1 MVQIANSTLVTDL
14 KSAVIK
20 EIINDETLF
29 YAINSNEIKDIK
41 QANKL
46 VYKHIFP
53 YHQNPETIKETNT
66 FLTIQVH
73 VPKPY
78 SYMRSK
84 AWVAPNLE
92 IWIFSHHDHMR
103 VDNIPK
109 ISDNRNDYISK
120 LLDEKF
126 NGRRTLGGNK
136 NEEHNLHLYGQLD
149 LVANVEGAFTKDY
162 LYRQMIFETTDLN
175 RSLCEEE

>member
-1 MVQIANSTLVTDL
+1 MANSTLVTDL

-20 EIINDETLF
+20 EIINDEALF
-29 YAINSNEIKDIK
+29 YAIDSNEIKDIK

-53 YHQNPETIKETNT
+53 YHQNPETITETNT

-92 IWIFSHHDHMR
+92 IWIFSNNRHMR
-103 VDNIPK
+103 VNNIPK

-126 NGRRTLGGNK
+126 NGRRTLGGSK

-149 LVANVEGAFTKDY
+149 LVANVEGAFTKNY
-162 LYRQMIFETTDLN
+162 LYRQMIFETRDFNT
-175 RSLCEEE
+175 SMCEE